1 MNLNIRILSVLTA
14 LIITIQPVLPYIEY
28 FTFKKYIAENLCI
41 NRDKPNCYCHGKC
54 FLKKMLKENNA
65 PTDQK
70 MSFKSQQKP
79 LECNLP
85 AINYSFKKSV
95 DYKILYLFY
104 IETYNFNYSAE
115 LFHPPQNPIL

>member
-1 MNLNIRILSVLTA
+1 MNLNIRILSVLIA
-14 LIITIQPVLPYIEY
+14 LIITLKPVLPYIEY
-28 FTFKKYIAENLCI
+28 VALKKYITENLCI
-41 NRDKPNCYCHGKC
+41 NKDKPNCCCHGKC
-54 FLKKMLKENNA
+54 FLKKMLKENNT

-70 MSFKSQQKP
+70 MPLKSQQKP

-85 AINYSFKKSV
+85 AINYSFKKTV
-95 DYKILYLFY
+95 GYKTLNSFY